1 MLVFVLQQLQKLKA
15 ENERLRAEN
24 RALTRVVSKLTNS
37 AAKQVNVFR
46 HLAADRAAPLHSY
59 TTLLTNS
66 LINSLN
72 ILNRHTYY
80 IAYHCMVLLTK
91 NKQRDSYI
99 KVFNYFLSIY
109 NINVSLFQLIFSI
122 IIMSALVRLGH
133 LDSIVIH

>member
-24 RALTRVVSKLTNS
+24 RALTRVVSKLTHS

-46 HLAADRAAPLHSY
+46 HLAADHAAPLHSY